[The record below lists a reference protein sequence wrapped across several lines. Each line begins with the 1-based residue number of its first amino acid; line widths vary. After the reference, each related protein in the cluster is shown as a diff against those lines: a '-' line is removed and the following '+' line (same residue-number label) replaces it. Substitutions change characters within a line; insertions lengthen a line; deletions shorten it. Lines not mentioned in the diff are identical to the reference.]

1 MRKYRT
7 CFVFEAKGEHDMTV
21 KEILGMIA
29 DCPPDAIVSVA
40 VSNGVQTT
48 IMPASQIQVLVSQVE
63 GRKVSNLVVIH
74 NEKEVK

>member
-1 MRKYRT
+1 
-7 CFVFEAKGEHDMTV
+7 MTV